1 MRKKGLEIEFT
12 KMHGLGNDFI
22 LIDTIAQPEVGSLNN
37 SELSA
42 LSQKLCQRR
51 FGIGADQMLLLC
63 PSEKA
68 DFRMRIFNAD
78 GSEVQ
83 MCGNGIRCLAKYIWS
98 RRISNKNPLKIE
110 TPAGIIRPEKDGRNI
125 KVNMGCPRF
134 KPNEIPIDVEKRLK
148 EIIDY
153 PLNVGGREFSIS
165 CVSMG
170 NPHAVIFVD
179 STDTFPVAH
188 YGPLIEN
195 HTVFPERTNV
205 EFVEVLN
212 KREIKMRVWE
222 RGAGETLAC
231 GTGASAAAV
240 ITTYKGITN
249 KKVKVHLLGGDLWVE
264 WAENGE
270 VNISGPAEEVYYG
283 TIKTGTLRTARQK
296 RSSEKGS

>member
-1 MRKKGLEIEFT
+1 
-12 KMHGLGNDFI
+12 MHGLGNDFI
-22 LIDTIAQPEVGSLNN
+22 LIDTIAQPEVGRLNN
-37 SELSA
+37 NELSV
-42 LSQKLCQRR
+42 LSEKLCQRR
-51 FGIGADQMLLLC
+51 FGIGADQVLLLC

-83 MCGNGIRCLAKYIWS
+83 MCGNGIRCLAKYIWNRKLS
-98 RRISNKNPLKIE
+98 SKNPLRIE
-110 TPAGIIRPEKDGRNI
+110 TLAGIIKPEKDGKNI
-125 KVNMGCPRF
+125 RVNMGYPKF
-134 KPNEIPIDVEKRLK
+134 KPHEIPVDTGKKLK
-148 EIIDY
+148 EVIDY
-153 PLNVGGREFSIS
+153 PLNVGGREFTIS
-165 CVSMG
+165 CVSIG

-179 STDTFPVAH
+179 STDTFPVSH

-195 HTVFPERTNV
+195 HTIFPERTNV

-231 GTGASAAAV
+231 GTGASAATV

-249 KKVKVHLLGGDLWVE
+249 RKVKVHLLGGDLLVE

-270 VNISGPAEEVYYG
+270 VNISGPAEEVYDG
-283 TIKTGTLRTARQK
+283 TIKTGDLKTGRK
-296 RSSEKGS
+296 KNGSKKDSRL